1 MWRFLREIAENSYAN
16 DSSITHF
23 NEASIANL
31 IRELPQNSFDAK
43 HDGCIDP
50 SFRRMLLMQCAW
62 AASCRRQ
69 ESDRQQPLD
78 ISVSPPLELRLSS
91 KPLRNRAT
99 GRVSARTANRT
110 LSFNSQIQLLNWVVR
125 AAKDVIQQSVAQN
138 RFRPNWPSVRYIV
151 WSNFR

>member
-1 MWRFLREIAENSYAN
+1 MESKCIDVEISSRNSGNGYAN

-69 ESDRQQPLD
+69 DPIDS
-78 ISVSPPLELRLSS
+78 
-91 KPLRNRAT
+91 NR
-99 GRVSARTANRT
+99 
-110 LSFNSQIQLLNWVVR
+110 
-125 AAKDVIQQSVAQN
+125 
-138 RFRPNWPSVRYIV
+138 
-151 WSNFR
+151 